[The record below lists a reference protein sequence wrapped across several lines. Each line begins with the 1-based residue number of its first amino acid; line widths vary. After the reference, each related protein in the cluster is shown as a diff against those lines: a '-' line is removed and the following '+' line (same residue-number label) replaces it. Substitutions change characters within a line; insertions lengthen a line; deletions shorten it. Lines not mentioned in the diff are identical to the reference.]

1 MTPTRIGTV
10 AHGAAI
16 ALLVVG
22 VIGLLR
28 TAQASAGTVDGGSI
42 PLAAGLVL
50 IGLIV
55 LGAVGTFRWA
65 TGDGPQGERPL
76 MLFDLAIGGMAILLI
91 TSGLDTASGPGT
103 TSGPEIPVLAWSIAI
118 AIAVGVGILA
128 IRRRGDEPG

>member
-1 MTPTRIGTV
+1 MTLARIGTV

-22 VIGLLR
+22 VVALLR
-28 TAQASAGTVDGGSI
+28 TAQASAGTVDDGGI
-42 PLAAGLVL
+42 PLVAGLVL
-50 IGLIV
+50 TGLIV
-55 LGAVGTFRWA
+55 LGVVGTFRWA
-65 TGDGPQGERPL
+65 SGDGAQGERPL

-91 TSGLDTASGPGT
+91 TSGLDTAGGAGP
-103 TSGPEIPVLAWSIAI
+103 TSGPDIPVLAWSIAI